1 MVSAAGAS
9 DPGTLDFAVA
19 ADEDMPMPAIV
30 PTATLFLMLSSLIAA
45 IASPARAAEKD
56 TENTAEGASAVDAS
70 GEVPLVR
77 IATSLGDIVVELDRA
92 RAPDTVDNFLDYVDT
107 AFYDDTLFH
116 RVIEGFMIQGGGFSR
131 DFERRD
137 TRDPIVNEADNG
149 LSNRRYTIAM
159 ARTNAPHSATA
170 QFFINTADNTNLDH
184 TAPTARGWGY
194 TVFGR
199 VVDGHEVVD
208 AIERTPTGPGG
219 PFSRDAPREP
229 VIILEAERVPPAV
242 TAGDAVDGL
251 SDGASGEP
259 VPAPAVPDPS
269 EEPVPEEQRGA
280 SGVGGPHPALG

>member
-1 MVSAAGAS
+1 MVSAAGAPDS
-9 DPGTLDFAVA
+9 GALDFAVA

-30 PTATLFLMLSSLIAA
+30 PTAALFLMLSSLIAA
-45 IASPARAAEKD
+45 IASPARTAERGA
-56 TENTAEGASAVDAS
+56 ENTAESASAVDPTSDA
-70 GEVPLVR
+70 PLVR
-77 IATSLGDIVVELDRA
+77 IATSLGDIVVELDRP
-92 RAPDTVDNFLDYVDT
+92 RAPDTVNNFLDYVD
-107 AFYDDTLFH
+107 ASFYDDTLFH

-131 DFERRD
+131 DFERRA
-137 TRDPIVNEADNG
+137 TRDPVVNEADNG

-199 VVDGHEVVD
+199 VVEGHEVVD
-208 AIERTPTGPGG
+208 SIEGTPTGPGG

-229 VIILEAERVPPAV
+229 VIILEAERVSPAAA
-242 TAGDAVDGL
+242 AGDAADGL
-251 SDGASGEP
+251 FDGASGEP

-280 SGVGGPHPALG
+280 SGAGGPLRAMG